1 MFDWF
6 GLRALRE
13 ENQQLKEQLSM
24 QKQIRD
30 SVSKQMMRLTMDDS
44 GKIRAVNANFC
55 NESALNETDL
65 IGRPVLDLVPSFL
78 QQTEHFKKLTTAIR
92 NGEFW
97 IGAWQIANRQGQE
110 FWLRAALCPVKT
122 SAGKL
127 DHFEIYANNLTR
139 TIETSQQHD
148 ALIKAMQ
155 RSTAVIEFDM
165 QGHVLSANDL
175 FLQAMGYRLT
185 DIAGKHHKMF
195 CPAEIHQSSE
205 YSQFWQRLG
214 QGQFVADRFRRVDSA
229 GREVWLEAS
238 YNPIANARGEFY
250 KVVKFA
256 TVITDQVLQ
265 EREVASAA
273 QVAFSTSQATDESSR
288 QGKQVMHNTA
298 AVMEQ
303 LEAQMSKAVEN
314 INDLAHQGQL
324 VQSIIQSIQ
333 GIADQT
339 NLLALNAAIEAARAG
354 EQGRGFAV
362 VADEVRQLASRTSAA
377 TVEIVD
383 VVNRNQQLSSSAVQM
398 IEQSQQQAR
407 DVNAL
412 IGQARLVIDDI
423 QLAAQ
428 QVVDSVSKF
437 ANRIK

>member
-6 GLRALRE
+6 GLKALRE
-13 ENQQLKEQLSM
+13 ENQQLKEQVSM
-24 QKQIRD
+24 QAQIRD
-30 SVSKQMMRLTMDDS
+30 SVSKQMMRLTMDAN

-55 NESALNETDL
+55 SESALNETDV

-78 QQTEHFKKLTTAIR
+78 QQTEHFNKLATALR
-92 NGEFW
+92 TGDFW

-122 SAGKL
+122 STGKL

-165 QGHVLSANDL
+165 KGHVLSANDL

-195 CPAEIHQSSE
+195 CPADIHQSSE

-273 QVAFSTSQATDESSR
+273 QVAFSTSQATDQSSR
-288 QGKQVMHNTA
+288 QGKQVMHDTA
-298 AVMEQ
+298 AVMAQ

-314 INDLAHQGQL
+314 INDLARQGQL

-398 IEQSQQQAR
+398 IEQSQQQAQ

-428 QVVDSVSKF
+428 QVVDSVSRF